1 MSYPIYDLICS
12 TPEFEICGYRFIREC
27 DYENKIM
34 NLHQHQHTYTAL
46 WEGCEPEP
54 LAKIYKDGSLI
65 LDILLLWSIWS
76 NNCPSTGERILYP
89 RVFYNNEN
97 FFTHEGHLKKAISDS
112 LDSISDRDDV
122 LRKKLCPALFL
133 IQESNFTQ
141 LWESK
146 ILFLSPCIDVVSK
159 NFSCNMSDLYNR
171 DEIKEIESIK
181 SELDKFIKSKNFSEN
196 VKRNAIT
203 PFVSKITTIGSPTAV
218 DFLYMWVKW
227 TLGLS
232 DSRDEQAL
240 LDHCI
245 AFNQFRNS
253 VVHYAGV
260 PNRNIKIKLY
270 NGKTVKIP
278 KNIDESTIYNIG
290 IEYFYVF
297 HKIIHIWVA
306 KTFNIDT
313 YTVFSDYRNEI
324 INFIRYGE
332 WRDENIFD
340 KESITIEDEGT

>member
-1 MSYPIYDLICS
+1 
-12 TPEFEICGYRFIREC
+12 
-27 DYENKIM
+27 
-34 NLHQHQHTYTAL
+34 
-46 WEGCEPEP
+46 
-54 LAKIYKDGSLI
+54 
-65 LDILLLWSIWS
+65 
-76 NNCPSTGERILYP
+76 
-89 RVFYNNEN
+89 
-97 FFTHEGHLKKAISDS
+97 
-112 LDSISDRDDV
+112 
-122 LRKKLCPALFL
+122 
-133 IQESNFTQ
+133 
-141 LWESK
+141 
-146 ILFLSPCIDVVSK
+146 
-159 NFSCNMSDLYNR
+159 MSDLYNR